1 VIQDSSVVSKEKI
14 MNNMTQTTY
23 RIAAIHPQGVEESTA
38 VPVEALS
45 ASLKDMDVSE
55 NDLWALISASGAEFV
70 RWSVPEPTSG
80 AASAGSHQV
89 VITWCGQQYDL
100 ELEPVG

>member
-1 VIQDSSVVSKEKI
+1 
-14 MNNMTQTTY
+14 
-23 RIAAIHPQGVEESTA
+23 
-38 VPVEALS
+38 
-45 ASLKDMDVSE
+45 MDVSE

-100 ELEPVG
+100 ELEPLG